1 MTGYLKNSSY
11 QFIRYFFTFRHN
23 VYFNIRFNVSNLFK
37 YLIYL
42 IFRNIMAGV
51 GGRHLFKES

>member
-11 QFIRYFFTFRHN
+11 QFIRYFFTY
-23 VYFNIRFNVSNLFK
+23 VYCNIRFNVLNLFK

-51 GGRHLFKES
+51 GGRQLFKES